1 MENQI
6 EEITQFLPIYVVL
19 LSNSK
24 LLSPVFGEV
33 RSSKFEV
40 QACRSSEV
48 SRLGFQ
54 FLGRFGVQISVSK
67 YHWFEKFEVR
77 SYRSLECCSR
87 FGFRFLRR
95 FGFLLC
101 QNSINYHSNLAV
113 CSRFGHVEVQRVQGL
128 LIERVQGSDFCAIFP
143 CGPSSSKM

>member
-101 QNSINYHSNLAV
+101 QTNKSVLLSKIYSLAHTSGRTHHSFLPICV
-113 CSRFGHVEVQRVQGL
+113 
-128 LIERVQGSDFCAIFP
+128 GSAPVFRHFP
-143 CGPSSSKM
+143 